1 MDIPLSLPQSWL
13 DNSKPGV
20 ISTLGEPCEP
30 FGELS
35 FFKMIDV
42 FYDKAYALDE
52 DGATSFILNG
62 ITELSELRAAVLA
75 CRQFE
80 KPVIVIL
87 GIDSDADETIGGKEL
102 GYLITLQSLGITAI
116 GFEMDPG
123 SDPAEVRDI
132 TEEIMKFSSIPI
144 YVKLDES
151 NAYPVA
157 IKKYEKYSKVVFD
170 CAGLDGQRLE
180 AVNKIISE
188 LSPVDTQ
195 PEDTSFVAANHLQA
209 FFLNPEH
216 ITFSPPI
223 DIECDM
229 ADELIDFDDEVY
241 DVINVEINFHDDGFR
256 LSQNLHW
263 LELPVMFT
271 AQTAED
277 LRMALYYYNGRAL
290 VDSKCPVDKESL
302 REISDYFGA
311 IVY

>member
-1 MDIPLSLPQSWL
+1 MDIPLPLPQMWL
-13 DNSKPGV
+13 TNDKPGV

-42 FYDKAYALDE
+42 FHDKAYTLDE
-52 DGATSFILNG
+52 EGATSFILRG
-62 ITELSELRAAVLA
+62 INELSELRAAALA

-87 GIDSDADETIGGKEL
+87 SLDAEADETIGGKEL
-102 GYLITLQSLGITAI
+102 GYLITLQNLGISAI
-116 GFEMDPG
+116 GFE
-123 SDPAEVRDI
+123 AESEILDEKI
-132 TEEIMKFSSIPI
+132 MEIAAEIMKFSSIPL
-144 YVKLDES
+144 YVKLNEH
-151 NAYPVA
+151 NAYPVR
-157 IKKYEKYSKVVFD
+157 IKSFSNFNAVVFD
-170 CAGLDGQRLE
+170 CTGLDGQRLE
-180 AVNKIISE
+180 TVGKVTSE
-188 LSPVDTQ
+188 FEVKGSEA
-195 PEDTSFVAANHLQA
+195 EDTSFVAANHLQA

-241 DVINVEINFHDDGFR
+241 DVINVEINLHDDAFR

-290 VDSKCPVDKESL
+290 VDSKCPIEDDEL
-302 REISDYFGA
+302 EEMCRFFGA
-311 IVY
+311 ILY